1 MTEQINLANVFLET
15 ASKQPEHPAIIGP
28 LDETLT
34 YSGLANRIETMAL
47 MLKAAGVKPGQSI
60 GLHCASGPD
69 YIVLT
74 YGLWRCGACVVPI
87 AVEMGT
93 DEKVQIC
100 REICLDAVLSRPG
113 LCEPLSPFCS
123 ADPIEVD
130 HDLWFMPVD
139 AHQPPPG
146 FSAINAAFLRFTSG
160 TTGISKGVILS
171 HETIFER
178 IQAANE
184 ALRLGRDDRVIWLLS
199 MSYHFAVSIVAYL
212 SFGATIVLPK
222 TLFGPTI
229 LRAAGQFAGT
239 VMYGP
244 PLLYELMARDPS
256 GIGLPSVRLAIS
268 TTTSLP
274 RSTFESFQRRFGIG
288 LSQAYGIIEIGLP
301 CINVDRPLEKTGS
314 VGRVLPAYEIRLE
327 DSGLGDTLQA
337 IKLRGK
343 GMFDAYYSPWKPC
356 REVMTDGWFATG
368 DLGYVDPD
376 GYLFIMGR
384 SKEVINVAGMKF
396 FPAETE
402 AILNS
407 HPAVVESCV
416 FAHRHERLGETPHAL
431 VIPSPQSDPS
441 SIEMELKDFCTR
453 HLANYKVPERIH
465 LVDKLIRT
473 ASGKLI
479 RDETRLFQQG
489 TAEYGLGK
497 PDTTEL

>member
-1 MTEQINLANVFLET
+1 MTEQINLADVFLET
-15 ASKQPEHPAIIGP
+15 ASKQPEYAAIIGP

-47 MLKAAGVKPGQSI
+47 KLKAAGVKPGQSI
-60 GLHCASGPD
+60 GLHCASGVD

-87 AVEMGT
+87 AMEMGA
-93 DEKVQIC
+93 DEKAQLF
-100 REICLDAVLSRPG
+100 REICLDAALSKPG
-113 LCEPLSPFCS
+113 PCEPLLPFCS
-123 ADPIEVD
+123 ADPFEVAP
-130 HDLWFMPVD
+130 DLWFMPVH
-139 AHQPPPG
+139 AQKPPPG

-171 HETIFER
+171 HETILER

-212 SFGATIVLPK
+212 NFGATIVLPK

-229 LRAAGQFAGT
+229 LRAANQHAGT

-256 GIGLPSVRLAIS
+256 GMGLPSVRLAIS

-274 RSTFESFQRRFGIG
+274 RSTFESFQRRFGISLG
-288 LSQAYGIIEIGLP
+288 QAYGIIEIGLP
-301 CINVDRPLEKTGS
+301 CINFDRPSDRPGS
-314 VGRVLPAYEIRLE
+314 VGRVLPSYEIRLE
-327 DSGLGDTLQA
+327 NSGLGDTLQA

-343 GMFDAYYSPWKPC
+343 GLFDAYYSPWMPR

-368 DLGYVDPD
+368 DLGHLDQD
-376 GYLFIMGR
+376 GYLFITGR
-384 SKEVINVAGMKF
+384 SKEIINVAGMKF

-402 AILNS
+402 AVLDA
-407 HPAVVESCV
+407 HPSVVESCV
-416 FAHRHERLGETPHAL
+416 FSHCHERLGETPHAL
-431 VIPSPQSDPS
+431 VVPAADSDPS
-441 SIEMELKDFCTR
+441 SIESELKEYCTR
-453 HLANYKVPERIH
+453 HLASYKIPERIH
-465 LVDKLIRT
+465 LVDKLTRT

-479 RDETRLFQQG
+479 RDETRLFQRG
-489 TAEYGLGK
+489 ASEPRLEGPSGS
-497 PDTTEL
+497 EA